1 MKTSYNLR
9 SIAAKAIAQVL
20 DQGLSLSS
28 VIPELQKNISDKDKA
43 LLQELCFGTLR
54 TLPQLE
60 WIIQQLM
67 DKPLKGK
74 QRILHYLIMVGLY
87 QLLYTRVPAHAALAE
102 TVNGA
107 IALKKPQLKGL
118 INGVLRQFQR
128 QQDVLMERFQN
139 NDSRYLHP
147 SWLLTRI
154 KNAYPELWE
163 GIIEGNNQKPPMWL
177 RVNQIHHS
185 REQYL
190 ALLEKEGIN
199 AFSDDH
205 HPNAIRLETPCNVH
219 LLPGFNEGWVTVQDR
234 SAQRCAELLAPQN
247 NEQILDLC
255 AAPGGKTTHILE
267 IAPKAHVLAIDID
280 EQRLARVKENLNR
293 LKLHATVKSGDGRYP
308 EQWCANMQFDR
319 ILLDAPCSATGVIRR
334 HPDIKWLR
342 RNEDI
347 AQLAQ
352 IQKEILHAIWPYL
365 KSGGTLV
372 YATCSILPEEN
383 SQQIAAFLSSMQ
395 DAQCDYQHQC
405 LPEQHS
411 GDGFFYALIHKK

>member
-163 GIIEGNNQKPPMWL
+163 SIIEGNNQKPPMWL

-190 ALLEKEGIN
+190 ALL
-199 AFSDDH
+199 
-205 HPNAIRLETPCNVH
+205 
-219 LLPGFNEGWVTVQDR
+219 
-234 SAQRCAELLAPQN
+234 
-247 NEQILDLC
+247 
-255 AAPGGKTTHILE
+255 
-267 IAPKAHVLAIDID
+267 
-280 EQRLARVKENLNR
+280 
-293 LKLHATVKSGDGRYP
+293 
-308 EQWCANMQFDR
+308 
-319 ILLDAPCSATGVIRR
+319 
-334 HPDIKWLR
+334 
-342 RNEDI
+342 
-347 AQLAQ
+347 
-352 IQKEILHAIWPYL
+352 
-365 KSGGTLV
+365 
-372 YATCSILPEEN
+372 
-383 SQQIAAFLSSMQ
+383 
-395 DAQCDYQHQC
+395 
-405 LPEQHS
+405 
-411 GDGFFYALIHKK
+411 